1 MARTKAA
8 KAFGGEPDG
17 PKRTLGRHG
26 LHPRLHKLR
35 RQYITEMSLRGY
47 TVQAIGKQVNLNE
60 RTIKRELL
68 KASQDG
74 TIDEVRAE
82 LSKTL
87 RKVPKVFDTVFDAT
101 PEDLQKHSK
110 GYALKLEAAK
120 TLSEGMGTL
129 RKETTQTTRRLNLHA
144 YHEQRQ
150 LNADTETDVIDAASV
165 VHRGYE
171 LAGPSGADDA
181 QFSRPQLG
189 RGGFG
194 GGAGEGAQGPAG
206 VDAGGPGPDLDGEVL
221 GGNDEEDDGA

>member
-1 MARTKAA
+1 VARTKAA
-8 KAFGGEPDG
+8 AAFGGLPTG
-17 PKRTLGRHG
+17 RKRTLGRHG

-47 TVQAIGKQVNLNE
+47 TIQSIGKQVNLGE
-60 RTIKRELL
+60 RTIKAELL
-68 KASQDG
+68 AAGADG

-87 RKVPKVFDTVFDAT
+87 RKVPRVFDIIFDT
-101 PEDLQKHSK
+101 PAADLQKHAR
-110 GYALKLEAAK
+110 GFALKMEAAK

-150 LNADTETDVIDAASV
+150 LHADTETDVIDAASV
-165 VHRGYE
+165 VHRGHR
-171 LAGPSGADDA
+171 LAGPSGADDD

-189 RGGFG
+189 GGGFDG
-194 GGAGEGAQGPAG
+194 SAGEGPQGPPA
-206 VDAGGPGPDLDGEVL
+206 VDAGGSRPDMDGDVL
-221 GGNDEEDDGA
+221 AYDHEDDGA